1 MLFLSKQSTAWKR
14 KLSSAGTG
22 TRQDVCEQTSHVR
35 EAAQDRLSDLQGS
48 SQRSTP
54 LYIIKTKWAAAE
66 LLSILLFCTVFQILA
81 FSKFSVF
88 LNYFVRFSDFSVQK
102 NFQLSAFFFGGGE
115 GSRTPVRKH
124 FLGTFSGRRR
134 FFTFPPPAVSRHTVG
149 FSSFMMHGARKA

>member
-102 NFQLSAFFFGGGE
+102 NFQLSAFFFGGPRWSLNEHSALLFSTASG
-115 GSRTPVRKH
+115 GSSNGIFTV
-124 FLGTFSGRRR
+124 FLSPEKENTTFN
-134 FFTFPPPAVSRHTVG
+134 
-149 FSSFMMHGARKA
+149 SSSYT